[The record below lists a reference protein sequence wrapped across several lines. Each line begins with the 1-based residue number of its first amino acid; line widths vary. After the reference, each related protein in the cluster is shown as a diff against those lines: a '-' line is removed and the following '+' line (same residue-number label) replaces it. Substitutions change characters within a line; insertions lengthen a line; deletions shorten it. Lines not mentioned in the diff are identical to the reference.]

1 MHPAIPRLID
11 LQTIDLKIAGFRA
24 QLEAF
29 PKRIMDLDAKLSGA
43 RSAVASAKEAHVT
56 SAKERK
62 KFELDV
68 DQWKERARKYR
79 DQSGAVK
86 TNEAYKALQHEI
98 ANAEAE
104 VSKAE
109 DRQLELMMGSEE
121 IDGRLRHA
129 DADLKEAEASVA
141 ADRKEIEHQYAAKKK
156 ELAAAQAEREKA
168 VAPIPEDMVT
178 LYDRIAKRHNGHA
191 LAQVKDGQCKGCGLR
206 VLPHT
211 LQLLTLDHD
220 DEEVFRCE
228 SCGLILYSL
237 EPLTAINPDAAS
249 GDVAS
254 ATTSAPDPKPGANA
268 TPAYRANIDGGSRG
282 NPGPAAYGVL
292 IRDAKGEPVA
302 RLKKYIG
309 RMTNN
314 VAEYYG
320 LIAALDYVEAQ
331 GIRALRIESD
341 SELLVKQMKGLYKVR
356 SPELAPLYE
365 RARKMASALDSFRI
379 DHVYREHNREADA
392 LANEAMDEVEGP
404 DAKPRGSKAA
414 APPAKSPAPSAATT
428 AATTTPA
435 SGSAPKGLPGD
446 VRKIRARYR
455 AGVLYLLE
463 DVELP
468 DGLEIDVLLR
478 VPRKS

>member
-1 MHPAIPRLID
+1 M
-11 LQTIDLKIAGFRA
+11 
-24 QLEAF
+24 
-29 PKRIMDLDAKLSGA
+29 PKRSSPPEGA
-43 RSAVASAKEAHVT
+43 RL
-56 SAKERK
+56 
-62 KFELDV
+62 F
-68 DQWKERARKYR
+68 
-79 DQSGAVK
+79 G
-86 TNEAYKALQHEI
+86 
-98 ANAEAE
+98 
-104 VSKAE
+104 
-109 DRQLELMMGSEE
+109 
-121 IDGRLRHA
+121 
-129 DADLKEAEASVA
+129 
-141 ADRKEIEHQYAAKKK
+141 
-156 ELAAAQAEREKA
+156 
-168 VAPIPEDMVT
+168 
-178 LYDRIAKRHNGHA
+178 
-191 LAQVKDGQCKGCGLR
+191 
-206 VLPHT
+206 
-211 LQLLTLDHD
+211 
-220 DEEVFRCE
+220 
-228 SCGLILYSL
+228 
-237 EPLTAINPDAAS
+237 DAAPES
-249 GDVAS
+249 
-254 ATTSAPDPKPGANA
+254 KPAAGA
-268 TPAYRANIDGGSRG
+268 TPAHRANIDGGSRG

-365 RARKMASALDSFRI
+365 RARKMAAALDSFRI

-414 APPAKSPAPSAATT
+414 AASAKSPAPSAAT
-428 AATTTPA
+428 AAAPA
-435 SGSAPKGLPGD
+435 AAPTSGSAPKGLPSD